1 MPIRSLLVANRG
13 EIAVRIVRAARELG
27 IHTVQ
32 AHSTADADSL
42 AVRLADEA
50 IEIGPA
56 QAAKSYLDIGAVVA
70 AARTAGVDAVH
81 PGYGFLAE
89 NPAFA
94 DAVENAGLTFVGP
107 RGDTIRLMGDKVAG
121 RAAAI
126 RAGVPTI
133 PGSEGRIDD
142 FEAARAI
149 VEHTGF
155 PVMIKAAAGGGG
167 RGIRVARD
175 AAEFAQMMPVA
186 SAEAQ
191 AAFGDG
197 GVYVEKLI
205 ERARH
210 IEVQVLGDG
219 RDVIHLFERECS
231 LQRRRQK
238 VWEEAPSPVLSPESR
253 ERLCAAAVALASA
266 VDYRGAGTLE
276 FLYDDVSHDF
286 YFIEMNTRIQVE
298 HPVTELVTGV
308 DLVREMLLIAGG
320 TPLRYRQEDITLGG
334 HAIEVRI
341 NAEDPSN
348 GFMPFPGKVGDL
360 RIPGGP
366 GVRFDTMLY
375 AGYQIPPFYD
385 SLLGKLIVWGEDR
398 AHAIARLKRALHE
411 LEVGG
416 VKTTR
421 PLHMALADDEA
432 VGAAAFHTGW
442 LETWLETHAAR
453 LK

>member
-1 MPIRSLLVANRG
+1 MPN
-13 EIAVRIVRAARELG
+13 
-27 IHTVQ
+27 
-32 AHSTADADSL
+32 SL

-50 IEIGPA
+50 IEIGPP
-56 QAAKSYLDIGAVVA
+56 QAAKSYLNIAAVVA

-89 NPAFA
+89 SPAFA
-94 DAVENAGLTFVGP
+94 DAVDKAGLTFVGP
-107 RGDTIRLMGDKVAG
+107 RGETIRLMGDKVAG

-149 VEHTGF
+149 VDQIGF

-175 AAEFAQMMPVA
+175 AAEFAQMLPLA

-238 VWEEAPSPVLSPESR
+238 VWEEAPSPVLSAASR
-253 ERLCAAAVALASA
+253 ERLCAAAVALAKS

-276 FLYDDVSHDF
+276 FLYDDVSDDF

-298 HPVTELVTGV
+298 HPVTEWSPASISSARCCGSPAASRSASARRTSPTAAMPS
-308 DLVREMLLIAGG
+308 RSAS
-320 TPLRYRQEDITLGG
+320 TPRTRPTTSCLSPARS
-334 HAIEVRI
+334 AISTFPAAPACASTPCSSPATRSR
-341 NAEDPSN
+341 PS
-348 GFMPFPGKVGDL
+348 
-360 RIPGGP
+360 
-366 GVRFDTMLY
+366 
-375 AGYQIPPFYD
+375 
-385 SLLGKLIVWGEDR
+385 
-398 AHAIARLKRALHE
+398 
-411 LEVGG
+411 
-416 VKTTR
+416 TTR
-421 PLHMALADDEA
+421 CSAS
-432 VGAAAFHTGW
+432 
-442 LETWLETHAAR
+442 
-453 LK
+453 

>member
-70 AARTAGVDAVH
+70 AAGTAGVDAVH

-149 VEHTGF
+149 VDQTGF

-175 AAEFAQMMPVA
+175 AAEFARRA
-186 SAEAQ
+186 DDAD
-191 AAFGDG
+191 GD
-197 GVYVEKLI
+197 L
-205 ERARH
+205 
-210 IEVQVLGDG
+210 
-219 RDVIHLFERECS
+219 
-231 LQRRRQK
+231 
-238 VWEEAPSPVLSPESR
+238 
-253 ERLCAAAVALASA
+253 SA
-266 VDYRGAGTLE
+266 VGDEEGT
-276 FLYDDVSHDF
+276 D
-286 YFIEMNTRIQVE
+286 
-298 HPVTELVTGV
+298 
-308 DLVREMLLIAGG
+308 
-320 TPLRYRQEDITLGG
+320 G
-334 HAIEVRI
+334 HQTSISTSGWPAWT
-341 NAEDPSN
+341 ASS
-348 GFMPFPGKVGDL
+348 F
-360 RIPGGP
+360 
-366 GVRFDTMLY
+366 
-375 AGYQIPPFYD
+375 
-385 SLLGKLIVWGEDR
+385 S
-398 AHAIARLKRALHE
+398 AR
-411 LEVGG
+411 
-416 VKTTR
+416 
-421 PLHMALADDEA
+421 
-432 VGAAAFHTGW
+432 
-442 LETWLETHAAR
+442 
-453 LK
+453 